1 MGTSQLDLSGPLA
14 ASVVELGVTVPAAGY
29 TLSLHVALPI
39 FAVPLA
45 VSVTVA
51 VHAAGAA
58 TGTELGVQLI
68 AVVVERVITLTV
80 VLPLLAVWMVSGG
93 REGKR
98 LKLR

>member
-1 MGTSQLDLSGPLA
+1 MVWLPVAWSGESTSQVYSSVPLA
-14 ASVVELGVTVPAAGY
+14 ASVQELGVTLPVAGLTAKLTVPSGG
-29 TLSLHVALPI
+29 V
-39 FAVPLA
+39 AVPLA

-80 VLPLLAVWMVSGG
+80 VLPLDRKSVV
-93 REGKR
+93 
-98 LKLR
+98 